1 MSGLPGLPI
10 VLLYRGLHGLQLGEV
25 LAHVRV
31 QDHVDDQVAKIA
43 KISLLH
49 VGENVAVVLFDHPK
63 ERKIC
68 MKFCSSLGRS
78 EMYLRPD
85 VAIFKRILLSHYT

>member
-10 VLLYRGLHGLQLGEV
+10 VLLYRCLHGFQLGEV

-49 VGENVAVVLFDHPK
+49 VGENVAVMLLDQPAKKRNYGQLFCKKCQNCQYDFYFIS
-63 ERKIC
+63 KI
-68 MKFCSSLGRS
+68 
-78 EMYLRPD
+78 
-85 VAIFKRILLSHYT
+85 VH